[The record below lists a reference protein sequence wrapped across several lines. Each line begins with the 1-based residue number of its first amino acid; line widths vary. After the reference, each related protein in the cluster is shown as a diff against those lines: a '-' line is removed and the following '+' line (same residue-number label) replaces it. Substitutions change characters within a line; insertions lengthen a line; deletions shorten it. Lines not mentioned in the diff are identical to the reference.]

1 MTIQSINTNLP
12 RLKIPSLFDSHKKGE
27 STPNPLKFTTESSME
42 EANKVNS
49 RKNDVEKKQKNIRTS
64 ENWYG

>member
-1 MTIQSINTNLP
+1 M
-12 RLKIPSLFDSHKKGE
+12 FDEPPKNE
-27 STPNPLKFTTESSME
+27 RIPNPLRFTTESSME
-42 EANKVNS
+42 ETNKTNS